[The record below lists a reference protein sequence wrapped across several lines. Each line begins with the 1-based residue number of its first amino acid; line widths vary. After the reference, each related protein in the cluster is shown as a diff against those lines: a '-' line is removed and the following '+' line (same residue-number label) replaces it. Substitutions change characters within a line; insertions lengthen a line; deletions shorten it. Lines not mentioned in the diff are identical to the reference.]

1 MDKPVANP
9 PAALPSWWDD
19 LSTAV
24 LVTDSRLSLLGLNSS
39 AEVLLGLSRE
49 RIIGHDLGQWL
60 KLDRNLATC
69 LRSALTLD
77 QPITLRARQME
88 PLRAEPF
95 LADVVITP
103 LHGSGGEP
111 GQLLFELTAID
122 RHERITREE
131 QLQNQQAITRAVT
144 RGLAHE
150 IKNPLGGLRGAAQLL
165 ASELDDPGLQE
176 YTRIIIREAD
186 RLRGLVD
193 RMLGPNNLPRRAT
206 VNLHE
211 VLEHVRGLVS
221 VQLPPGLSIRGD
233 YDPSI
238 PDVQADRD
246 MLIQAVLNLVQNAV
260 EALEEE
266 GEITLVSRV
275 LRQYTISGH
284 RHRLVAR
291 LSVRDNGPGIPE
303 EIRERIFFP
312 LVTGR
317 AAGTGLGLPIAQ
329 SLIQLHEGLIECRSR
344 PGATSFDILLPISP
358 PPHQPPAAKDDC

>member
-1 MDKPVANP
+1 MNNPVAK
-9 PAALPSWWDD
+9 PAPAPWPWWDD

-24 LVTDSRLSLLGLNSS
+24 LVTDGELRLVSLNSA

-49 RIIGHDLGQWL
+49 RIVSHGLGQWL
-60 KLDRNLATC
+60 KLDRSLSNR
-69 LRSALTLD
+69 LRSVLSLD

-95 LADVVITP
+95 LADITITP
-103 LHGSGGEP
+103 LRGEDSRAS
-111 GQLLFELTAID
+111 QLLFELNAID
-122 RHERITREE
+122 RHERISREE
-131 QLQNQQAITRAVT
+131 QLQKQQAITRAVT

-165 ASELDDPGLQE
+165 ASELDDDGLKE
-176 YTRIIIREAD
+176 YTGIIIREAD
-186 RLRGLVD
+186 RLRSLVD
-193 RMLGPNNLPRRAT
+193 RMLGPNNLPRLEA

-221 VQLPPGLSIRGD
+221 VQLPLGLKIRGD

-238 PDVQADRD
+238 PEVQADRD
-246 MLIQAVLNLVQNAV
+246 MLVQAILNLVQNAV
-260 EALEEE
+260 QALSEG

-312 LVTGR
+312 MVTGR

-329 SLIQLHEGLIECRSR
+329 SLIQLHNGLIECRSR
-344 PGATSFDILLPISP
+344 PGSTSFDILLPIEP
-358 PPHQPPAAKDDC
+358 QNAKEAGN

>member
-1 MDKPVANP
+1 MNNP
-9 PAALPSWWDD
+9 DSMPAAVAPPWWDD

-24 LVTDSRLSLLGLNSS
+24 LVTDADLCLVSLNGA

-49 RIIGHDLGQWL
+49 RIVGHGLGQWVR
-60 KLDRNLATC
+60 LDRSLETR

-88 PLRAEPF
+88 PLRADAF

-103 LHGSGGEP
+103 LRGAPEAP
-111 GQLLFELTAID
+111 GKLLFEINAID
-122 RHERITREE
+122 RHQRITREE
-131 QLQNQQAITRAVT
+131 QLQKQQAISRAVT

-165 ASELDDPGLQE
+165 ASELDDPALHE

-193 RMLGPNNLPRRAT
+193 RMLGPNNLPQRGP

-221 VQLPPGLSIRGD
+221 VQLPLGLKLRGD

-238 PDVQADRD
+238 PDIQADRD
-246 MLIQAVLNLVQNAV
+246 MLVQAILNLVQNAV
-260 EALEEE
+260 QALGES

-275 LRQYTISGH
+275 LRQYTISGT

-291 LSVRDNGPGIPE
+291 LSVRDNGPGIPDD
-303 EIRERIFFP
+303 IRERIFFP
-312 LVTGR
+312 MVTGR
-317 AAGTGLGLPIAQ
+317 DAGTGLGLPIAQ
-329 SLIQLHEGLIECRSR
+329 SLIQLHDGLIECHSR
-344 PGATSFDILLPISP
+344 PGATSFDILLPIDTP
-358 PPHQPPAAKDDC
+358 QATEAASA

>member
-1 MDKPVANP
+1 MPTSPSNSGPATP
-9 PAALPSWWDD
+9 PWWDD

-24 LVTDSRLSLLGLNSS
+24 LVTDAELCLLSMNSA

-49 RIIGHDLGQWL
+49 RIVGHGLGQWL
-60 KLDRNLATC
+60 KLDRNLANR

-77 QPITLRARQME
+77 QPITLRARQLE
-88 PLRAEPF
+88 PLRADSF
-95 LADVVITP
+95 LADIVITP
-103 LHGSGGEP
+103 LHGEGDRP
-111 GQLLFELTAID
+111 GQLLFELNAID
-122 RHERITREE
+122 RHERISREE
-131 QLQNQQAITRAVT
+131 QLQKQQAITRAVT

-165 ASELDDPGLQE
+165 ASELDESGLKE
-176 YTRIIIREAD
+176 YTQIIIREAD
-186 RLRGLVD
+186 RLRSLVD
-193 RMLGPNNLPRRAT
+193 RMLGPNNLPRREA

-221 VQLPPGLSIRGD
+221 VQLPLGLKIRGD

-246 MLIQAVLNLVQNAV
+246 MLVQAILNLVQNAV
-260 EALEEE
+260 HALEDG
-266 GEITLVSRV
+266 GEITLSSRI

-284 RHRLVAR
+284 RHRLVAK

-312 LVTGR
+312 MVTGR

-329 SLIQLHEGLIECRSR
+329 SLIQLHDGLIECHSR
-344 PGATSFDILLPISP
+344 PGATSFDILLPIEP
-358 PPHQPPAAKDDC
+358 PKAREAMH